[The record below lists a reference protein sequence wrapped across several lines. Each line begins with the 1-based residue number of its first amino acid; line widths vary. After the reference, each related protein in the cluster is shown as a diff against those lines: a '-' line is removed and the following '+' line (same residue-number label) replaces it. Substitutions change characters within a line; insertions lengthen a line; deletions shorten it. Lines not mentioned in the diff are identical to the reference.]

1 MTYRL
6 ANMLF
11 EPPMCCVF
19 YFRLELCLWSETAY
33 LLLAHLIPIADGK
46 RNVLGLAGAFD
57 EVGAP

>member
-1 MTYRL
+1 
-6 ANMLF
+6 
-11 EPPMCCVF
+11 MCCVF